1 MGIIDKKKKVI
12 RKWLFQCAYW
22 RVCESCALKDDCQ
35 KEMKTQG
42 IAKDWIAEQI
52 DIAKNGKPDDS
63 DTKKTTFRAHTARAK
78 KPLFSRTRV

>member
-1 MGIIDKKKKVI
+1 MVAIDKKKKVI

-42 IAKDWIAEQI
+42 IAKDWIDEQI
-52 DIAKNGKPDDS
+52 TIARNGGDDGS
-63 DTKKTTFRAHTARAK
+63 GDTGPKKLAHMTRAGIVRK
-78 KPLFSRTRV
+78 KR

>member
-1 MGIIDKKKKVI
+1 VAHIDIRKKVI

-52 DIAKNGKPDDS
+52 TLARNGKDEDADS
-63 DTKKTTFRAHTARAK
+63 KKGVRTFVHAK
-78 KPLFSRTRV
+78 KR